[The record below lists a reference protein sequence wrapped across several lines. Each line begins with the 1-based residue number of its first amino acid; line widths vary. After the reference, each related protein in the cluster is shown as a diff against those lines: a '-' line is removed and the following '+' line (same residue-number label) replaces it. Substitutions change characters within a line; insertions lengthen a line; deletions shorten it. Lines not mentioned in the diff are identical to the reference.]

1 MEESAAVRD
10 GLLAF
15 YQRFSSGDPEAF
27 AAGIADVPGVSV
39 IGTAPGEGHTER
51 GDWISTYE
59 TMMAGEMK
67 GTRLEGTDPRG
78 FAEGS
83 LGFATDDAA
92 FVLPEGSRLPAR
104 LTAVLR
110 EGERGWQ
117 VVHLH
122 VSVGV
127 PDEDAVVSAAT

>member
-15 YQRFSSGDPEAF
+15 YERFSGGDPEAF
-27 AAGIADVPGVSV
+27 AAGIAEVPGVSV
-39 IGTAPGEGHTER
+39 IGTAPGEGHSGR
-51 GDWISTYE
+51 DDWISTYE
-59 TMMAGEMK
+59 AMMAGEMK

-78 FAEGS
+78 FSEGS
-83 LGFATDDAA
+83 LGFATDDVA

-104 LTAVLR
+104 LTGVLR
-110 EGERGWQ
+110 EGKRGWQ

-122 VSVGV
+122 FSVGV
-127 PDEDAVVSAAT
+127 PDEEAVVPAGG

>member
-1 MEESAAVRD
+1 MEESTAVRE

-15 YQRFSSGDPEAF
+15 YERFSSGDPGAF

-39 IGTAPGEGHTER
+39 IGTAPGEGHAGR
-51 GDWISTYE
+51 GDWISTYKS
-59 TMMAGEMK
+59 MMATEMN
-67 GTRLEGTDPRG
+67 GTRLEGIDPRG

-83 LGFATDDAA
+83 LGFATDDVA
-92 FVLPEGSRLPAR
+92 FVLPDGGRLPAR
-104 LTAVLR
+104 LTGVLR

-122 VSVGV
+122 FSVGV
-127 PDEDAVVSAAT
+127 PDEEAVVPAAG